1 MSSTVGDNVGRLRRL
16 SGLTQEQ
23 LAEAAGLAVETIQ
36 KLEQNKPGSPRM
48 STLRSIANALGV
60 PTSVLVG
67 PAIAGPAVGFGSA
80 DDEAALDLLR
90 RALTPARG
98 LNGTFVD
105 KSPMS
110 PPTLAGLQASIAE
123 IDRIYHGDDYASA
136 LTRLPVLIGEA
147 RSFVEASVGDQ
158 RIAGATQLAQ
168 AYQVAG
174 TALIQLRRFD
184 LAYHALSLALDVAD
198 ESGNELVAAS
208 VVTTMCWLLLR
219 QGRFDEAERLAVATA
234 DAVEPR
240 FSRTDPTRL
249 AVWGWLML
257 RGSAAA
263 IRDGRADDASEMLDA
278 ASAAAVRIGE
288 QLPAD
293 VAVRMPV
300 TMGAFCP
307 VTVEMKRVEMSV
319 VGGDPVTALALAERV
334 PPGSGRATS
343 DNRNRHQLDR
353 AWATAERGDMVEATR
368 ILSGL
373 RAESPTWLRHQRY
386 ARDIVTTILARRR
399 RPVSQELA
407 ALADLLGAG
416 S

>member
-1 MSSTVGDNVGRLRRL
+1 MQT
-16 SGLTQEQ
+16 
-23 LAEAAGLAVETIQ
+23 
-36 KLEQNKPGSPRM
+36 
-48 STLRSIANALGV
+48 
-60 PTSVLVG
+60 
-67 PAIAGPAVGFGSA
+67 
-80 DDEAALDLLR
+80 
-90 RALTPARG
+90 
-98 LNGTFVD
+98 
-105 KSPMS
+105 
-110 PPTLAGLQASIAE
+110 SIAE

-136 LTRLPVLIGEA
+136 LARLPVLIGEA
-147 RSFVEASVGDQ
+147 RSLVDASGGDQ
-158 RIAGATQLAQ
+158 RAAGAGQLAQ
-168 AYQVAG
+168 AYQIAG

-184 LAYHALSLALDVAD
+184 LAYHALNLALDVAD
-198 ESGNELVAAS
+198 ESGDELVAAS

-219 QGRFDEAERLAVATA
+219 QGRFGEAERLAVATA

-263 IRDGRADDASEMLDA
+263 IRDGRAADAGEMLDA
-278 ASAAAVRIGE
+278 AGAAAVRIGE

-293 VAVRMPV
+293 VALRMPV

-307 VTVEMKRVEMSV
+307 VTVGMKRVEMSAV
-319 VGGDPVTALALAERV
+319 AGDPVTALALAGRV

-353 AWATAERGDMVEATR
+353 AWATVERGDLVEATR

-373 RAESPTWLRHQRY
+373 RAVSPTWLRHQRY
-386 ARDIVTTILARRR
+386 ARDIVTTILTRRR

-407 ALADLLGAG
+407 GLADLLGAG

>member
-16 SGLTQEQ
+16 RGLTQEQ

-48 STLRSIANALGV
+48 STLRAIAAALAV

-67 PAIAGPAVGFGSA
+67 PAVADPTAGAGTDGDEIAV
-80 DDEAALDLLR
+80 DLLR

-98 LNGTFVD
+98 LSGTTVGD
-105 KSPMS
+105 VSTD
-110 PPTLAGLQASIAE
+110 PPTVRELQTSIAE
-123 IDRIYHGDDYASA
+123 IDRIYHGDDYATA
-136 LTRLPVLIGEA
+136 LARLPVLIGAA
-147 RSFVEASVGDQ
+147 RSLVDASGGDQ
-158 RIAGATQLAQ
+158 RTAGAGQLAQ
-168 AYQVAG
+168 AYQIAG
-174 TALIQLRRFD
+174 TTLIQLRRFD

-219 QGRFDEAERLAVATA
+219 QGRFDEAGRLAVATA

-240 FSRTDPTRL
+240 FSRTNPTRL

-263 IRDGRADDASEMLDA
+263 IRDGRADDAGEMLDA
-278 ASAAAVRIGE
+278 AGAAAVRIGE
-288 QLPAD
+288 HLPAD
-293 VAVRMPV
+293 VALRMPV

-319 VGGDPVTALALAERV
+319 VAGDPVTALALAERV
-334 PPGSGRATS
+334 PPGNGRATS

-353 AWATAERGDMVEATR
+353 AWANAERGDLAEAAR

-386 ARDIVTTILARRR
+386 ARDIVTTILTRRR

>member
-1 MSSTVGDNVGRLRRL
+1 MSPTVGDNVGRLRRL
-16 SGLTQEQ
+16 RGLTQEQ
-23 LAEAAGLAVETIQ
+23 LAEAAGLAIETIQ

-48 STLRSIANALGV
+48 STLRAIAAALAV

-67 PAIAGPAVGFGSA
+67 PRVASSAAGAGTDDDEIAVG
-80 DDEAALDLLR
+80 LLR

-98 LNGTFVD
+98 LSGMTVGGVSTD
-105 KSPMS
+105 
-110 PPTLAGLQASIAE
+110 PPTVRELQMSIAG

-136 LTRLPVLIGEA
+136 LARLPVLIGEA
-147 RSFVEASVGDQ
+147 RSLVDANSGDQ
-158 RIAGATQLAQ
+158 RAAGAGQLAQ
-168 AYQVAG
+168 AYQIAG

-198 ESGNELVAAS
+198 ESGDELIAAS
-208 VVTTMCWLLLR
+208 VVTTMCWLFLR
-219 QGRFDEAERLAVATA
+219 QGRFDEAERLALATA
-234 DAVEPR
+234 DAIEPR

-263 IRDGRADDASEMLDA
+263 IRDGRANDAGEMLDA
-278 ASAAAVRIGE
+278 AGAAAVRIGE

-293 VAVRMPV
+293 VALRMPV

-319 VGGDPVTALALAERV
+319 VAGDPVTALALAGRV

-353 AWATAERGDMVEATR
+353 AWANAERGDLVEATR

-373 RAESPTWLRHQRY
+373 RAVSPTWLRHQRY
-386 ARDIVTTILARRR
+386 ARDIVTTILTRRR

-407 ALADLLGAG
+407 ALADLLGSG